1 MGRGRDYLLFFCL
14 GFLGGFFF
22 TAMVCQYTLHT
33 YTSLSHAWKQQV
45 DSDIR
50 CLGMRERIDR
60 AASRVEAMSCVST

>member
-1 MGRGRDYLLFFCL
+1 MGRGRDYLLFLSWFF
-14 GFLGGFFF
+14 GRVFF

>member
-1 MGRGRDYLLFFCL
+1 MGRGRDYLFLF
-14 GFLGGFFF
+14 GFLGGFLF

>member
-1 MGRGRDYLLFFCL
+1 MGRGRDYLFLF
-14 GFLGGFFF
+14 GFLGGFLF

-60 AASRVEAMSCVST
+60 AASRVEAMSYVST